1 MPIATFSPLLAEALS
16 EKLKNW
22 QNQFS
27 AQWQPGLIQSEFL
40 EALLLELP
48 EPIEPDSRAAL
59 PEFRHPSEF
68 SDLGPAKKYLRVH
81 RKAFMLHLLSEVL
94 LNELSEQECLKC
106 LSDFADQCITFAARV
121 SQQILEKRFG
131 QHPNFLV
138 LALGKLGGR
147 ELNFSSDIDLI
158 FTYLD
163 PKESVNDATIAP
175 QDFYKR
181 VAKLFIQLL
190 DEVNEDGRVFRVD
203 MRLRPF
209 GESGPLVLNFKS
221 FETYYQEH
229 GRGWER
235 YALQKMRVVN
245 GSSQEKDKIN
255 GVIQPFVYRRYLDYG
270 VFEVLRSLRSLINQ
284 EIKQKSLK
292 DDVKRGLGGIREIEF
307 ICQSLQLIH
316 GGKKPT
322 LRVCSL
328 LESIEQLEAANLLK
342 SFEASF
348 LQSAYLYLRKLENRL
363 QMYKDKQTHALPSKE
378 EEKLRLCYAMG
389 HTSLQAFDKE
399 LSELRKKVH
408 NFFLSMLNDANDSH
422 RDENTGPYQELTALW
437 QQHLTE
443 DAALDLLKSLGFR
456 ESKKVL
462 EALSMIATS
471 NRLVRLSQAARSR
484 LDHFIPLLFVEL
496 STLDEPS
503 NAFFRVINLIDAI
516 LGRSSYFALLSENK
530 QALQRVLILFSKSEW
545 LGALVSEKPY
555 LLGTLLEN
563 PDSWNAE
570 TIFQD
575 TRDIQ
580 HLLQEE
586 AMDSLRAYK
595 YECTLKIACLE
606 IEQKITSF
614 IAGKLLSKLA
624 ELCLNK
630 AISWLMS
637 KMPEVLIR
645 EHFMVVAYGRF
656 AGEEMSYE
664 SDLDLIFLYREGCSQ
679 HDLFVR
685 FVKKLIKFLSLS
697 TSNGFLYQV
706 DPRLR
711 PSGSSGLLVSDL
723 EQFREYQCEKAWTW
737 EHQALIRSRVVFG
750 NSSLES
756 DFLEIRAKALSKPR
770 ELSALKS
777 DICQMREKIKEHKGA
792 GSQGIKLIE
801 GGLVDLEFLLQFLI
815 LKAAHHLP
823 GVLDCVG
830 VLSQIVRLQAETA
843 EEYQELAD
851 LQRCFLEFKKA
862 EQSLLLGLSDTIERA
877 TAQQRVRELW
887 HQFLN

>member
-1 MPIATFSPLLAEALS
+1 
-16 EKLKNW
+16 
-22 QNQFS
+22 
-27 AQWQPGLIQSEFL
+27 
-40 EALLLELP
+40 
-48 EPIEPDSRAAL
+48 
-59 PEFRHPSEF
+59 
-68 SDLGPAKKYLRVH
+68 
-81 RKAFMLHLLSEVL
+81 
-94 LNELSEQECLKC
+94 
-106 LSDFADQCITFAARV
+106 
-121 SQQILEKRFG
+121 
-131 QHPNFLV
+131 
-138 LALGKLGGR
+138 
-147 ELNFSSDIDLI
+147 
-158 FTYLD
+158 
-163 PKESVNDATIAP
+163 
-175 QDFYKR
+175 
-181 VAKLFIQLL
+181 
-190 DEVNEDGRVFRVD
+190 
-203 MRLRPF
+203 
-209 GESGPLVLNFKS
+209 
-221 FETYYQEH
+221 
-229 GRGWER
+229 
-235 YALQKMRVVN
+235 
-245 GSSQEKDKIN
+245 
-255 GVIQPFVYRRYLDYG
+255 
-270 VFEVLRSLRSLINQ
+270 
-284 EIKQKSLK
+284 
-292 DDVKRGLGGIREIEF
+292 
-307 ICQSLQLIH
+307 
-316 GGKKPT
+316 
-322 LRVCSL
+322 
-328 LESIEQLEAANLLK
+328 
-342 SFEASF
+342 
-348 LQSAYLYLRKLENRL
+348 
-363 QMYKDKQTHALPSKE
+363 
-378 EEKLRLCYAMG
+378 
-389 HTSLQAFDKE
+389 
-399 LSELRKKVH
+399 
-408 NFFLSMLNDANDSH
+408 
-422 RDENTGPYQELTALW
+422 
-437 QQHLTE
+437 
-443 DAALDLLKSLGFR
+443 
-456 ESKKVL
+456 
-462 EALSMIATS
+462 
-471 NRLVRLSQAARSR
+471 
-484 LDHFIPLLFVEL
+484 
-496 STLDEPS
+496 
-503 NAFFRVINLIDAI
+503 
-516 LGRSSYFALLSENK
+516 
-530 QALQRVLILFSKSEW
+530 
-545 LGALVSEKPY
+545 
-555 LLGTLLEN
+555 
-563 PDSWNAE
+563 
-570 TIFQD
+570 
-575 TRDIQ
+575 
-580 HLLQEE
+580 
-586 AMDSLRAYK
+586 MDSLRAYK